1 MRIGYARTPGTW
13 DVWNECWDYVIALPY
28 GYMQADLWQAV
39 RYRGAKRRFPH
50 HLDRKREM
58 TNIPY
63 LNKEQALIWIYG
75 LRCLFENQRSI
86 RGIKRH
92 E

>member
-1 MRIGYARTPGTW
+1 MLELHCVLVMPGPREHGTYGMNAEIMRLHCRM
-13 DVWNECWDYVIALPY
+13 
-28 GYMQADLWQAV
+28 GYMQAGLWQAV

-63 LNKEQALIWIYG
+63 LNKEQALLWIYG
-75 LRCLFENQRSI
+75 LRCLFENQ
-86 RGIKRH
+86 
-92 E
+92 